1 MTSQVLWVIRLPW
14 RTPPLSLN
22 DRGHWAAK
30 AARTARVRRDVVAL
44 AAAHRLPTGLDRVR
58 VHLVYVPRDRRRR
71 DTDNLV
77 ATLKPI
83 CDALAAGTGKHP
95 GYGLVADDTPE
106 FMSKPEPLIAAPD
119 PKDPHLR
126 LLITDIGGGRGA

>member
-1 MTSQVLWVIRLPW
+1 MTEQPSWTIRLPW
-14 RTPPLSLN
+14 RTPPLSMN

-30 AARTARVRRDVVAL
+30 ASRTARVRRDVMAL

-58 VHLVYVPRDRRRR
+58 VQLVYVPRDRRRR

-83 CDALAAGTGKHP
+83 CDALAAGTPKHP
-95 GYGLVADDTPE
+95 GWGLVADDTPE
-106 FMSKPEPLIAAPD
+106 WMSKPEPVIAAPD

-126 LLITDIGGGRGA
+126 LLITDLGACPG

>member
-1 MTSQVLWVIRLPW
+1 MIGQASWSIRLPY
-14 RTPPLSLN
+14 RTPPMSMN
-22 DRGHWAAK
+22 DRQHWRTK
-30 AARTARVRRDVVAL
+30 ARQTANLRRDVMAL

-58 VHLVYVPRDRRRR
+58 VQLVYVPRDRRRR

-83 CDALAAGTGKHP
+83 CDALAAGTPKHP
-95 GYGLVADDTPE
+95 GWGLVADDTPE
-106 FMSKPEPLIAAPD
+106 WMSKPEPVIAAPD

-126 LLITDIGGGRGA
+126 LFITDLGPRLD

>member
-1 MTSQVLWVIRLPW
+1 MSMNDRQHW
-14 RTPPLSLN
+14 RT
-22 DRGHWAAK
+22 K
-30 AARTARVRRDVVAL
+30 ARQTANLRRDVMAL

-58 VHLVYVPRDRRRR
+58 VQLVYVPRDGRRR

-83 CDALAAGTGKHP
+83 CDALAAGTSKHP
-95 GYGLVADDTPE
+95 GHGLVADDTPE
-106 FMSKPEPLIAAPD
+106 FMAKPEPVIAAPD

-126 LLITDIGGGRGA
+126 LLITDLGGGRRA